1 MSNQRGAVALT
12 DDEVQDLLAEE
23 MKVQVATIGAD
34 GVPHLST
41 LFYEVIDGK
50 IAFWTYGKSQ
60 KIVNIRRDDRV
71 SVLVEGGTAY
81 EELRGVSIT
90 GRARLVED
98 YDDIKTIGSTVVTR
112 MAGGVDLG
120 ELGDQIVSKQAT
132 KRVGV
137 VIEPDHV
144 ASWDH
149 RKMQALPGQ

>member
-1 MSNQRGAVALT
+1 MSGQRAAVALT
-12 DDEVQDLLAEE
+12 EDEVQELLGEE
-23 MKVQVATIGAD
+23 LKVQVATIGAD

-41 LFYEVIDGK
+41 LFYVVIDGR
-50 IAFWTYGKSQ
+50 ISFWTYGKSQ

-71 SVLVEGGTAY
+71 SVLVEGGTDYA
-81 EELRGVSIT
+81 ELRGVSIT

-98 YDDIKTIGSTVVTR
+98 HHEILVIGSQVVTR

-120 ELGDQIVSKQAT
+120 ELGEAIVSKQAT

>member
-12 DDEVQDLLAEE
+12 DDEVQTLLDEE
-23 MKVQVATIGAD
+23 IKVQVATIGAD

-41 LFYEVIDGK
+41 LFYAVMDGK

-71 SVLVEGGTAY
+71 SVLVEGGVEYA
-81 EELRGVSIT
+81 ELRGVSIT
-90 GRARLVED
+90 GRARLVEE
-98 YDDIKTIGSTVVTR
+98 YDDIKVIGSQVVTR

-120 ELGDQIVSKQAT
+120 DLGDQIVSKQAT

>member
-1 MSNQRGAVALT
+1 MTSQRGAVALT
-12 DDEVQDLLAEE
+12 EDEVQELLGEE
-23 MKVQVATIGAD
+23 LKVQVATIGAD

-41 LFYEVIDGK
+41 LFYVVIDGR
-50 IAFWTYGKSQ
+50 ISFWTYGKSQ

-71 SVLVEGGTAY
+71 SVLVEGGTDYA
-81 EELRGVSIT
+81 ELRGVSIT

-98 YDDIKTIGSTVVTR
+98 HDEILVIGSQVVTR

-120 ELGDQIVSKQAT
+120 ELGEAIVSKQAT

>member
-1 MSNQRGAVALT
+1 MSNQRGAVTLS
-12 DDEVQDLLAEE
+12 DSEVQDLLGEE

-34 GVPHLST
+34 GVPHLTT
-41 LFYEVIDGK
+41 LFYVVVDGK

-60 KIVNIRRDDRV
+60 KIANIRRDARV
-71 SVLVEGGTAY
+71 SALVEGGTDYA
-81 EELRGVSIT
+81 ELRGVSIT

-98 YDDIKTIGSTVVTR
+98 YDEIKVIGSQVVTR

-120 ELGDQIVSKQAT
+120 DLGDQIVAKQAG

-137 VIEPDHV
+137 IIDPDHV